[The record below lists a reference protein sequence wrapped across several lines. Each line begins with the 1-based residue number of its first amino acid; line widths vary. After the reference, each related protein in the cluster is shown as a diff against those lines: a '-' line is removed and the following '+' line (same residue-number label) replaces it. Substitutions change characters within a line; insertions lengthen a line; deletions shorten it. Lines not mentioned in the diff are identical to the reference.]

1 MESNP
6 RRTAALPL
14 LSSTGMKRSN
24 YEPPLLR
31 LLWRLGVDARPPHF
45 ASFGVNALVSG
56 IFFGSVWGISM
67 WLFLWRQQAAP
78 VVVSLFSSFLAGLLF
93 GIAMATHYTYGRRKY
108 KLPSW
113 HSLRAEAAGA

>member
-93 GIAMATHYTYGRRKY
+93 GIAMATHYVYGRRKY